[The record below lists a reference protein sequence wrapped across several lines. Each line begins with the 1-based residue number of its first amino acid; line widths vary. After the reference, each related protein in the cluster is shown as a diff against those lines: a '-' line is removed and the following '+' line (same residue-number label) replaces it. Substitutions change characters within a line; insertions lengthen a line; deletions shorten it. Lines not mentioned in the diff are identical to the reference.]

1 MEDRFNPNLTY
12 RFVIFF
18 SMGDNDAVDEL
29 GPERVVVKSF
39 TIGMTEEHFSRL
51 IYLDDHTDGAW
62 TRFWQKTAWKFGQ
75 LGECTDPAIGLFG
88 FDTSEIDTDLQQNR
102 LMRVWKWLHRR
113 HGYMT
118 GPIETM
124 TLTPEEHEERG
135 EDVFA
140 G

>member
-75 LGECTDPAIGLFG
+75 LGECTDPSHRPIRLRH
-88 FDTSEIDTDLQQNR
+88 IRNR
-102 LMRVWKWLHRR
+102 HRSSAEPADACLEVAPPSAR
-113 HGYMT
+113 IHDRSHRDHDAHT
-118 GPIETM
+118 
-124 TLTPEEHEERG
+124 
-135 EDVFA
+135 
-140 G
+140 